1 MQCRIFPNVHG
12 VYRHT
17 PCDARYLLIFVLT
30 LMSFACPLQEILH
43 KKLDAQQA
51 AKKSPR
57 KPRLESHTVLA
68 SCATQEA

>member
-1 MQCRIFPNVHG
+1 MQCRIFHNVNE

-17 PCDARYLLIFVLT
+17 PCDARYLLIFMPDLN
-30 LMSFACPLQEILH
+30 SFARPLQEILH

-57 KPRLESHTVLA
+57 KPRLEGHTVHA
-68 SCATQEA
+68 SCAT